1 MAKAP
6 EIAEKMGLPQAD
18 IEVYF
23 RFNSAEISPEAMNT
37 LTVMGQALSDPQLA
51 GQRFIIGGH
60 TDGKGRPDFNLNLSR
75 RRAEAVR
82 KFVIEHYKIEP
93 ARLIARGYGKSRLKN
108 TSMPAA
114 DENRRVQIINWTRMT
129 ASAKPAR

>member
-6 EIAEKMGLPQAD
+6 EIAEKMGLPRAD

-23 RFNSAEISPEAMNT
+23 DFNSAAISPQAMST
-37 LTVMGQALSDPQLA
+37 LTIMGQALTDPQLA

-60 TDGKGRPDFNLNLSR
+60 TDGKGRADFNLNLSR

-93 ARLIARGYGKSRLKN
+93 SRLIARGYGKAQPKN
-108 TSMPAA
+108 ATMPLA

-129 ASAKPAR
+129 TTAGRPR